1 MLSDLTLCLCRR
13 HSRGSC
19 LSPKVQSL
27 NSSRPVQVSNIF
39 RTSQL
44 TRKKPHHFSFINPW
58 SSSFA
63 EKTPLERAKFL
74 ESTDLFANIH
84 AAAASGGQTAVPDDL
99 KTDLHFTC
107 FVQAPEASAR
117 EAAIATGERRLI
129 ELDGGRAGPVDRG
142 ESTDLLEVRTLC
154 LPSLSFGTFGL
165 MEYVC
170 GVYAGRG
177 EVCERADHPEGTKL
191 GV

>member
-13 HSRGSC
+13 HSRSSC

-27 NSSRPVQVSNIF
+27 NLSRPVQVSNIL
-39 RTSQL
+39 RTSQP
-44 TRKKPHHFSFINPW
+44 TRKKPHQFSFINAW
-58 SSSFA
+58 SSPFA

-74 ESTDLFANIH
+74 ECTDLFTNIH

-99 KTDLHFTC
+99 NTDLHFTC

-117 EAAIATGERRLI
+117 EAEIATGERRLI

-142 ESTDLLEVRTLC
+142 KSTDLLEVRTLC
-154 LPSLSFGTFGL
+154 LSGFFFGTF
-165 MEYVC
+165 E
-170 GVYAGRG
+170 
-177 EVCERADHPEGTKL
+177 
-191 GV
+191 